1 MTKGEI
7 KLTPI
12 EDIEKR
18 ILNFTVFEEVIEVEM
33 DDDRVIEVRVDELK
47 DVDITKGKLA
57 EVLYNTNRE

>member
-1 MTKGEI
+1 M
-7 KLTPI
+7 TPI
-12 EDIEKR
+12 EDIERR

-57 EVLYNTNRE
+57 EVLYNTNRA